1 MISFNKKIIAI
12 AAIVSGSAF
21 LAVPS
26 AFAQTASSSNI
37 LQDVQ
42 AAVQSLVSAKDT
54 GNTNDVALRVTAFEQ
69 VLSLSQNEAQD
80 YELKLVNAQ
89 SGKEYDVWKN
99 SALNGLSQALAYYD
113 SENQAVNGTSTI
125 TSEDIKQI
133 ASDFESWREDTYL
146 PLVNQ
151 IQDFLLVNQETAAVK
166 VAAVRYDKIVSDLQ
180 GLGVAAITRSKTI
193 AQSLND
199 ASSSIVSAGNLN
211 DQATKLFMS
220 LYVAS
225 TSTAADQSASSSDS
239 SASTTI
245 DVAPLVLTATS
256 SNDDSATSSATLAG
270 QVSTGTIATST
281 ASAGQ
286 ATSTVAT
293 SSNPISIKG
302 LVKASLDDVR
312 NAYQDFIDISNLVR
326 SLLQ

>member
-1 MISFNKKIIAI
+1 MNRFNKTIIALAAVI
-12 AAIVSGSAF
+12 AGGAF
-21 LAVPS
+21 LSVPS
-26 AFAQTASSSNI
+26 AFAQTASSSGSNI

-80 YELKLVNAQ
+80 YELKLVNVQ
-89 SGKEYDVWKN
+89 SGKEYDTWKN
-99 SALNGLSQALAYYD
+99 TALNGLSQALAYYD
-113 SENQAVNGTSTI
+113 SENQLVNGTSTI

-133 ASDFESWREDTYL
+133 ASDFETWREGTYL

-151 IQDFLLVNQETAAVK
+151 IQDFLLVNQEAAAVK

-193 AQSLND
+193 AGSLSD
-199 ASSSIVSAGNLN
+199 ASSSIVAAGRLN
-211 DQATKLFMS
+211 DQADKLFVS
-220 LYVAS
+220 LYVAP
-225 TSTAADQSASSSDS
+225 TSTAANEAASSSND

-245 DVAPLVLTATS
+245 TVAPLVLTATS
-256 SNDDSATSSATLAG
+256 SNEDSATSSAISSAI
-270 QVSTGTIATST
+270 STGVSATST
-281 ASAGQ
+281 A
-286 ATSTVAT
+286 TTTVAT

-302 LVKASLDDVR
+302 LVKTSLDNVR